1 MELRP
6 YQREDVE
13 FIKQHPCCGVFNEQ
27 RTGKTP
33 TTLVALNEMNAN
45 KILIICPAST
55 VPQWK
60 EEFETWLGKPCIAIT
75 GKTPTKKIE
84 QVKQWTNGLV
94 VSYDSFKSTDRGIGL
109 VNEVLKQKPDAVVAD
124 EAHRIKNHKSLNFA
138 ALKACCNIPIRLA
151 LTGTPAP
158 NKAHEIYGILHFLYP
173 QRFSSYWKF
182 IDYYFTQ
189 EIKFTRN
196 RKYIEIGKF
205 KPGKRTELQNFLNNH
220 CTQRKRKDIM
230 QWLPEKDRQQIKLE
244 PTDNQQKYLEEL
256 TKYFEIAQANV
267 VTKTLL
273 DRLIRVRQVCLDPAI
288 LGLPKGDSPK
298 TDWIKQYLQ
307 DYSDISTIIFSKST
321 RYLLRLQTDLN
332 KPEEIG
338 LIIGAT
344 PIEKRNQIKKD
355 FQNGKLKVLLINI
368 DAGKE
373 GLTLDKA
380 ETIIFTD
387 KFPPVGDIAQAEDR
401 FIATTEDKANKQHL
415 IIELMMKGTYDEQLY
430 QLIQKR
436 FSETDVINDFKKYI
450 ERGKENGNQAN
461 AKRSV

>member
-1 MELRP
+1 
-6 YQREDVE
+6 
-13 FIKQHPCCGVFNEQ
+13 
-27 RTGKTP
+27 
-33 TTLVALNEMNAN
+33 
-45 KILIICPAST
+45 
-55 VPQWK
+55 
-60 EEFETWLGKPCIAIT
+60 
-75 GKTPTKKIE
+75 
-84 QVKQWTNGLV
+84 
-94 VSYDSFKSTDRGIGL
+94 
-109 VNEVLKQKPDAVVAD
+109 
-124 EAHRIKNHKSLNFA
+124 
-138 ALKACCNIPIRLA
+138 
-151 LTGTPAP
+151 
-158 NKAHEIYGILHFLYP
+158 
-173 QRFSSYWKF
+173 
-182 IDYYFTQ
+182 
-189 EIKFTRN
+189 
-196 RKYIEIGKF
+196 
-205 KPGKRTELQNFLNNH
+205 
-220 CTQRKRKDIM
+220 M